1 MIDGIVNSGAM
12 PALELAIGYAAERQK
27 LIAHNIANLSTP
39 EHVQVDVAPETFQQF
54 LRDMLQK
61 RRERSDSAGGTVG
74 ELGAAAGSAEDG
86 PITLGPT
93 GLRLKPIASGGGV
106 AFHDRNN
113 RDLER
118 LMQDLAENTAAYRV
132 AVDLLRS
139 QTEIMKSAI
148 AGRV

>member
-1 MIDGIVNSGAM
+1 
-12 PALELAIGYAAERQK
+12 
-27 LIAHNIANLSTP
+27 
-39 EHVQVDVAPETFQQF
+39 VDVAPEAFQQF

-61 RRERSDSAGGTVG
+61 RRERSDSGGGTQG
-74 ELGAAAGSAEDG
+74 ELGGGKDASEDG

-93 GLRLKPIASGGGV
+93 GLRLKPGVTGGGV

-148 AGRV
+148 AARV